1 MHGGLGGD
9 CGVIRRK
16 ANRTH
21 DANCLSG
28 EYGIMAHPNNCESS
42 GRENGK
48 TNWKLWLSKSIAA
61 IVAIIVIVL
70 VIVLVIIA
78 VTVI

>member
-1 MHGGLGGD
+1 MGLFGERQ
-9 CGVIRRK
+9 I
-16 ANRTH
+16 RTH
-21 DANCLSG
+21 DAKCLSG
-28 EYGIMAHPNNCESS
+28 EYGIMAQTNNCESS

-70 VIVLVIIA
+70 VIILVIIA
-78 VTVI
+78 VTVS